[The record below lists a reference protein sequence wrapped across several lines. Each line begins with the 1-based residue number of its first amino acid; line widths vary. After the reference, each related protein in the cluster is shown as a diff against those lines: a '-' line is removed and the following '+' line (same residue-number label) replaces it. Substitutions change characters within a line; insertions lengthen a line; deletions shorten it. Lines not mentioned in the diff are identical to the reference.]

1 MLVRFTSVV
10 WEDVADAVLVALT
23 AIGNQV
29 APLLEKRDYGAG
41 VDAFLGVLVSVDDED
56 NSRFAKP
63 HNRLGT
69 VTDAK
74 GRRFKQ
80 LSMALELSPDLL
92 AGQTAAELRRLLAQQ
107 FARRLNERPFRLAKG
122 FDWTSFSVDLQL
134 ALGAAERGDA

>member
-1 MLVRFTSVV
+1 MV
-10 WEDVADAVLVALT
+10 WEDVADVVLVALT
-23 AIGNQV
+23 AIGDQV
-29 APLLEKRDYGAG
+29 APLIEKRNYGAG

-80 LSMALELSPDLL
+80 LSMAVELSPDLL
-92 AGQTAAELRRLLAQQ
+92 AGQTAGELRRLFAQELAH
-107 FARRLNERPFRLAKG
+107 RLNERPFRLARG
-122 FDWTSFSVDLQL
+122 SIGLPSAWTFNWPSARPNAAMLSV
-134 ALGAAERGDA
+134 RSPPI